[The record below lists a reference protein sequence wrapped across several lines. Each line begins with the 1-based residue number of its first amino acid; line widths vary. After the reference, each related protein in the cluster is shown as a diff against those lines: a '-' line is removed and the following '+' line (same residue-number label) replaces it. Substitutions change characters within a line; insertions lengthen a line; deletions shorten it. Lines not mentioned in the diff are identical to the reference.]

1 MSPCKHTHLKGLDVI
16 SSVRAA
22 SLCMAISGVIS
33 GSASAQDAIAPA
45 KQTITL
51 TNYAYTPSVITL
63 KANVPVTLH
72 LVNNATKSHDFS
84 APEFFAGAA
93 MTPAEKSKVVDGAI
107 DLDDGQTV
115 DVTLTPHAGTYAL
128 TCTHFM
134 HSMLGMTGKII
145 VQ

>member
-1 MSPCKHTHLKGLDVI
+1 
-16 SSVRAA
+16 
-22 SLCMAISGVIS
+22 MAISGAIS
-33 GSASAQDAIAPA
+33 GSASAQDAIAPV

-51 TNYAYTPSVITL
+51 SSYAYAPSVITL

-72 LVNNATKSHDFS
+72 LVNNATKSHNFS
-84 APEFFAGAA
+84 APEFFASAA

-107 DLDDGQTV
+107 DLDDSQTV
-115 DVTLTPHAGTYAL
+115 DVTLTPHAGTYTL